1 MSSSL
6 RISTSPRTDTSGWS
20 SSTTTAVLASS
31 VDAMNYVVAD
41 NYLCFLA
48 LLEMI
53 LREKG
58 ARITQYDLAEMTSV
72 VIPEGYSVRINNVRY
87 STCQDD
93 YGVSVTPP
101 TLRKIFS
108 ELGISIDVLY
118 LDALRIN
125 EFELDKLLQ

>member
-1 MSSSL
+1 
-6 RISTSPRTDTSGWS
+6 
-20 SSTTTAVLASS
+20 
-31 VDAMNYVVAD
+31 MNYVVAD

-118 LDALRIN
+118 LDC
-125 EFELDKLLQ
+125 LLYTSDAADD